1 MRDESTLL
9 DHLEEWLTAQVP
21 KDLHDLPLRMIETME
36 RVSNELSEWFS
47 DFMRKIRRST
57 IQR

>member
-36 RVSNELSEWFS
+36 RVSNELSEWLS
-47 DFMRKIRRST
+47 GMSW
-57 IQR
+57 